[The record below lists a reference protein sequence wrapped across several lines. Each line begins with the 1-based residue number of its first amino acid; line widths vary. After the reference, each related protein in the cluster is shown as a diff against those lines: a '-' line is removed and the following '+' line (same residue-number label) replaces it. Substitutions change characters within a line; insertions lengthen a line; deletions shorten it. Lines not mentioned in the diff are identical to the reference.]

1 MGSSPHGP
9 RMGQSKPRK
18 VRLLYARKVSLFS
31 LLVALPGILVSTIF
45 IWQESWTI
53 QSKLGL
59 LVLMLIAWG
68 LLAMTLQE
76 HATRPLQTLANVVA
90 ALREEDYSF
99 RARNAVAEDALG
111 ELSLE
116 VNALADMLSDQ
127 RTRAIEAT
135 ALLRKV
141 MEEIDVPI
149 FAFNPHKELQLVNSA
164 GERLLQ
170 TPSVRL
176 LGRLAEEIGLQTFLA
191 AANESLVPLPSSN
204 SQARWLVRRSQFRQ
218 NGVPHTLLVLSDVS
232 RALREEERSAW
243 QRLVRVLG
251 HELNNSLAPIKS
263 IAGSLYARITRAA
276 LSADEKQDFGRGL
289 EIIETRA
296 DSLNRFLQA
305 YRQLAQMPSPVLR
318 RCRLADL
325 VTRVAGLE
333 TRLPI
338 TVNSGP
344 LVILNADSDQLEQM
358 LINIIRNATEA
369 AMEQVQGNGKGPSRP
384 EVIVGWQNTEREV
397 VLSIEDNGPGLLNP
411 ANAFVPFYTTK
422 PAGSGIGLVLSR
434 EIVEAHGGSIELS
447 NREHHRGCK
456 VKIVLPLT
464 ADDLLLSEI

>member
-1 MGSSPHGP
+1 MGSSPQ
-9 RMGQSKPRK
+9 RFGQSKPKK

-31 LLVALPGILVSTIF
+31 FLVALPGVIVSGIF
-45 IWQESWTI
+45 ILQESWTV
-53 QSKLGL
+53 QSKVGL
-59 LVLMLIAWG
+59 FVVILIAWA
-68 LLAMTLQE
+68 LLAMALQE
-76 HATRPLQTLANVVA
+76 NATRPLQTLANVVA

-99 RARNAVAEDALG
+99 RARNAVATDALG

-116 VNALADMLSDQ
+116 VNLLADMLADQ

-141 MEEIDVPI
+141 VEEIDVPI
-149 FAFNPHKELQLVNSA
+149 FAFDPYQILQLVNSA
-164 GERLLQ
+164 GEKLLQ
-170 TPSVRL
+170 APSVRL
-176 LGRLAEEIGLQTFLA
+176 LGRTAQAIGLQTFLA
-191 AANESLVPLPSSN
+191 AANESLVPLPSSG
-204 SQARWLVRRSQFRQ
+204 SPTRWLVKRSMFRQ

-263 IAGSLYARITRAA
+263 IAGSLHTRISRAV
-276 LSADEKQDFGRGL
+276 LSPEEKQDFGRGL

-318 RCRLADL
+318 QVHLPDL

-333 TRLPI
+333 TRLEI
-338 TVNSGP
+338 KVVEGP
-344 LVILNADSDQLEQM
+344 DVILMADSDQLEQM
-358 LINIIRNATEA
+358 LINLFRNATEA
-369 AMEQVQGNGKGPSRP
+369 ALEQAQVNGKAPSRP
-384 EVIVGWQNTEREV
+384 EVMVGWQSMEKEV
-397 VLSIEDNGPGLLNP
+397 ILTIEDNGPGLLNP

-434 EIVEAHGGSIELS
+434 EIVESHGGSIALL
-447 NREHHRGCK
+447 NRVQARGCQ
-456 VKIVLPLT
+456 VRIVLPLT
-464 ADDLLLSEI
+464 FEDLLLSEI